1 MPSINKHISLQSE
14 LEELRTQLQ
23 EANETI
29 HAIRT
34 GQIDALMVTTETG
47 PQLYTL
53 KSADHTY
60 RVFTISEIVGFCNFT
75 CQLI

>member
-1 MPSINKHISLQSE
+1 MRETKTYEELLE
-14 LEELRTQLQ
+14 DLEELTLQLK

-34 GQIDALMVTTETG
+34 GQIDALVVETEGG

-53 KSADHTY
+53 KSACHD
-60 RVFTISEIVGFCNFT
+60 RPRMPSVDNLE
-75 CQLI
+75 QLMRET